1 MIWAILDILIK
12 EMLKSRDVHTYYT
25 LVNPVKFPKMFHLKH
40 TTVKEIWHI
49 IIQEERNYLKIT
61 FSWLQHYW

>member
-40 TTVKEIWHI
+40 TTVKEII
-49 IIQEERNYLKIT
+49 MSL
-61 FSWLQHYW
+61 S

>member
-25 LVNPVKFPKMFHLKH
+25 LVNPD
-40 TTVKEIWHI
+40 E
-49 IIQEERNYLKIT
+49 
-61 FSWLQHYW
+61 